1 MAMSDAPDKTS
12 KDWQA
17 MEDYWR
23 TVNDFLAGAQVVR
36 DAGERYLPKFPN
48 ETKKDYDFRV
58 KTGKFTNVY
67 LDIVEGLSQK
77 PFSKELTIAEGAPER
92 LASLIEDIDGR
103 GNHLHVF
110 AAQTFFAG
118 INKAIDWILV
128 DYTRAAGLRTVQQE
142 REAGVRPYWVHVPAD
157 KVIRVESKVIAGREQ
172 LTLVHI
178 LESPDRVRIYKRDGS
193 AVTWEVHAKNES
205 GEWVLDDDG
214 VITIGVIP
222 LVPFITGRRKG
233 ATWQFE
239 PAMRGAVDLQR
250 ELYQEETSLKYI
262 KTMTCFPMLAGNGVP
277 ADVDADGK
285 PKSIPVGPKAVL
297 YAPPGPDGSHGEW
310 KWIGTDAA
318 SLTFLAEQI
327 KETKRDLRE
336 IGKQPLTA
344 QSGNLTV
351 IATAF
356 ASAKGNSAV
365 QAWALGLKDAL
376 ENALKLTSL
385 WLAETYEPE
394 VVIHT
399 DFGIEN
405 GDDKAPEYLLKM
417 RKSAPGDEPDISQ
430 RTLWDEFKRR
440 GILSA
445 EFDPDI
451 EIDERLFESLDEL

>member
-1 MAMSDAPDKTS
+1 MSDAPDKTS